1 MNYPFKKLSEVADI
15 IRGVSYNA
23 ESAFPEKRDGTI
35 AILRAGNI
43 QQELVLDKD
52 LIFVDTSFVSS
63 IQFIRKNDIAMC
75 MSSGSA
81 NLVGKTAFSY
91 NDAECSIGA
100 FCSIIRPRQNI
111 LPKYLFY
118 FLYSN
123 LFTRWSHRAEGIG
136 IKNIKLNE
144 LKEFLVKYPDENIQ
158 SHIIDV
164 IDKIDKIISLRQQQL
179 AKLDELVKSRFVEM
193 FGDMRSNPMNWRQ
206 MTLRDIS
213 MEKLSYGYGASA
225 KKYDGDVRYIRI
237 TDIDDS
243 GELSD
248 DFKSPDNFDKKYLL
262 NNGDI
267 LFARSGATV
276 GKTFQFKEK
285 YGKCIYAGYLIRLI
299 PNTDIVLPEYVF
311 QFTKT
316 CYYYSF
322 IESTKKAVAQPNI
335 NAQEYGDLIINIPPL
350 AKQRVFVIFIQYIE
364 KTKSVIK
371 QSLNQLETLKK
382 AKMQEF
388 FG

>member
-1 MNYPFKKLSEVADI
+1 
-15 IRGVSYNA
+15 
-23 ESAFPEKRDGTI
+23 
-35 AILRAGNI
+35 
-43 QQELVLDKD
+43 
-52 LIFVDTSFVSS
+52 
-63 IQFIRKNDIAMC
+63 
-75 MSSGSA
+75 
-81 NLVGKTAFSY
+81 
-91 NDAECSIGA
+91 
-100 FCSIIRPRQNI
+100 
-111 LPKYLFY
+111 
-118 FLYSN
+118 
-123 LFTRWSHRAEGIG
+123 
-136 IKNIKLNE
+136 
-144 LKEFLVKYPDENIQ
+144 
-158 SHIIDV
+158 
-164 IDKIDKIISLRQQQL
+164 
-179 AKLDELVKSRFVEM
+179 
-193 FGDMRSNPMNWRQ
+193 

-299 PNTDIVLPEYVF
+299 PNTDIVLPEYIF